1 VSPSPWPRPAPIRPQ
16 FLTQLLPNLLPSRK
30 REILTPLLAQW
41 LRQAVGGRLIRW
53 SRVRVPPRS
62 FLPSAATGRQA
73 ELPFFRF
80 DFFLAA
86 DDGRFFAGAGW
97 LMTVA
102 SRSARRLPASHG
114 QAASSAISAKL
125 S

>member
-1 VSPSPWPRPAPIRPQ
+1 MADGGWLAHPPLRR
-16 FLTQLLPNLLPSRK
+16 
-30 REILTPLLAQW
+30 LLAGW
-41 LRQAVGGRLIRW
+41 LPRTERGRLIRW

-62 FLPSAATGRQA
+62 FLQTAANRRQV
-73 ELPFFRF
+73 EFPFFLF

-102 SRSARRLPASHG
+102 SRSARRRPASHA
-114 QAASSAISAKL
+114 QASSAAISAKL

>member
-1 VSPSPWPRPAPIRPQ
+1 MTNGRWRMADGGWLAHPPLRR
-16 FLTQLLPNLLPSRK
+16 
-30 REILTPLLAQW
+30 LLAGW
-41 LRQAVGGRLIRW
+41 LRRTERGRLVCW

-62 FLPSAATGRQA
+62 FPQTAATRRQA
-73 ELPFFRF
+73 EVPFFLF

-102 SRSARRLPASHG
+102 RRSARRRHASHG